1 MMKLQLAVL
10 ILLVTSLVITEA
22 YFLRLNNLPAYSR
35 KRGSIL
41 EKKRISDKNFEG
53 KFIVTSSTFTGIEK
67 PKNNHN
73 NHGYQKYD
81 ICQYRQISVQQQ
93 QFADVWPAALI
104 AWELASE
111 QYSHHATIGSK
122 GTAWTLLNP
131 FHRLLI
137 KYRSSK
143 KKKKRAEK
151 RRGIFS
157 FRLFFTT
164 NCSYI
169 IKVMAKVLKLK
180 ENSLSEKNESVKN
193 WSRSIN
199 WRRH

>member
-10 ILLVTSLVITEA
+10 ILLVTSLVITEG

-111 QYSHHATIGSK
+111 QYSHHTTIGSIGNGVDSFK
-122 GTAWTLLNP
+122 
-131 FHRLLI
+131 
-137 KYRSSK
+137 S
-143 KKKKRAEK
+143 
-151 RRGIFS
+151 FS
-157 FRLFFTT
+157 QVV
-164 NCSYI
+164 NKISI
-169 IKVMAKVLKLK
+169 IKK
-180 ENSLSEKNESVKN
+180 EKEKGREEEFFHSDFFLPLIVH
-193 WSRSIN
+193 I
-199 WRRH
+199 